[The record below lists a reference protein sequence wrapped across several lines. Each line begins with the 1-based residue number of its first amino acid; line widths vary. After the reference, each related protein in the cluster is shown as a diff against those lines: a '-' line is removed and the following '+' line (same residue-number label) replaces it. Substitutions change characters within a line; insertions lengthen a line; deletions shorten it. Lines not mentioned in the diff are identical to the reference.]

1 MGHEPVRLTMF
12 PIRMEKLQFCPNG
25 RQVLADVDLLLG
37 SEGITAILGPN
48 GAGKSVLLKTLAGL
62 EPPTGGR
69 IDWNGGITPSGRIAM
84 VFQHPILLRS
94 SVLDNV
100 ILGLKPLSLS
110 RREVRDRGL
119 EMLERV
125 GMGDRAGE
133 SARHL
138 SGGERQRLALARC
151 WAIRPR
157 LLLLDEPTAAL
168 DPTATEA
175 VERLIREIRTDGTKV
190 LMTTH
195 NLGQAMRLADDVIF
209 ISDGRVREHTSSS
222 DFFSRPRTEDAKR
235 FIQGELP
242 WRIAFT
248 D

>member
-1 MGHEPVRLTMF
+1 MF
-12 PIRMEKLQFCPNG
+12 PIRLEKLQFCPNG

-37 SEGITAILGPN
+37 PEGITAVLGPN

-62 EPPTGGR
+62 ERPTGGS
-69 IDWNGGITPSGRIAM
+69 IDWNGGLTPAGRIAM
-84 VFQHPILLRS
+84 VFQHPILLRT
-94 SVLDNV
+94 SVFDNV
-100 ILGLKPLSLS
+100 ILGLKPMSLS
-110 RREVRDRGL
+110 RRELRQRGL

-125 GMGDRAGE
+125 GLADRASD

-175 VERLIREIRTDGTKV
+175 VEQLIREIRTDGTKV
-190 LMTTH
+190 MMTTH
-195 NLGQAMRLADDVIF
+195 NLGQALRLADDVVF
-209 ISDGRVREHTSSS
+209 IYGGRIREHTSNSE
-222 DFFSRPRTEDAKR
+222 FFVRPRTEDAKR

>member
-1 MGHEPVRLTMF
+1 MGHESVRLTMF
-12 PIRMEKLQFCPNG
+12 PICLDKLQFCPQG
-25 RQVLADVDLLLG
+25 RPVLADVDLVLG
-37 SEGITAILGPN
+37 PEGITAVLGPN

-62 EPPTGGR
+62 ETPTGGR
-69 IDWNGGITPSGRIAM
+69 IAWNGGLAPGGRIAM
-84 VFQHPILLRS
+84 VFQHPILLRT

-100 ILGLKPLSLS
+100 ILGLKPLALT
-110 RREVRDRGL
+110 RREIRQRGL
-119 EMLERV
+119 EMLDRV
-125 GMGDRAGE
+125 GLADRAVD

-151 WAIRPR
+151 WATRPR

-175 VERLIREIRTDGTKV
+175 VEHLIREIRTDGTKV

-195 NLGQAMRLADDVIF
+195 NLGQAMRLADDVVF
-209 ISDGRVREHTSSS
+209 ISEGRIREHTSNA
-222 DFFSRPRTEDAKR
+222 DFFARPRTEDAKR